1 MSCQISIAIHMDKFI
16 GILDTYYTAYV
27 SSISLYIS
35 MSYTYILRGGD
46 LPYFWRHKFPSYCG
60 KLDMTHRDEK
70 SLKQC
75 STLCARV
82 RARTPV
88 FGLKCHSKI
97 VQCLDWGVMKRLCW
111 KTAQKC
117 VLGMSNSKLEKK
129 NWEGGPPPPPPL
141 TFKICKKGKKWKTS
155 IFSKI

>member
-1 MSCQISIAIHMDKFI
+1 MKVYCDQLVSWKLISDISIRHQLPLI
-16 GILDTYYTAYV
+16 T
-27 SSISLYIS
+27 SLLLS
-35 MSYTYILRGGD
+35 MSIFVSNCCYLCHLYTYTLRGGD

-60 KLDMTHRDEK
+60 NLDMTHRDEK

-97 VQCLDWGVMKRLCW
+97 VQCLDWGVMKRSCW

-129 NWEGGPPPPPPL
+129 KLGRGTPPRPPL
-141 TFKICKKGKKWKTS
+141 TFKICKKR
-155 IFSKI
+155 